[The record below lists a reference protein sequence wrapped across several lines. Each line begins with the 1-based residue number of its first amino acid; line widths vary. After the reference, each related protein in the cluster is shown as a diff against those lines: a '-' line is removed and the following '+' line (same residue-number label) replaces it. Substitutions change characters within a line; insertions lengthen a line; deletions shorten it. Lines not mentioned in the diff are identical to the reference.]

1 MTRASEG
8 ASGGDWTA
16 AAPRAVPA
24 PRAGAF
30 GGQSVALAAVL
41 MVAVALFAGA
51 GLLWMVHGPAV
62 FLDMLANGFGGCL

>member
-1 MTRASEG
+1 MSEG
-8 ASGGDWTA
+8 ASGGDWTSA
-16 AAPRAVPA
+16 VPHAVSAPRT
-24 PRAGAF
+24 GAF